1 MTKNWTFALLKPD
14 AVANP
19 ISLGWLLDALNKNG
33 LIIEMGCRLNLSKDQ
48 VSDLYEFHKNSF
60 YFNRSLNHLRS
71 GPVIAMKLILN
82 EEQHQQNSKD
92 EALKRWRKLL
102 GPAKFGKMYLAQVGD
117 FDEIDSRKG
126 NFRQLFGLSDS
137 RNFGHGTGSL
147 EELEKEYSIF
157 EKYMK
162 KIEDPYSELFQ
173 LDKYI
178 YLIENEEKEDEE
190 EIGGEEEE
198 GTKNNFLNKFKNF
211 FK

>member
-1 MTKNWTFALLKPD
+1 MSTKNWTFALLKPD

-33 LIIEMGCRLNLSKDQ
+33 LIIEMGCRLNLSKNQ

-82 EEQHQQNSKD
+82 DEQQQQQNSKD

-102 GPAKFGKMYLAQVGD
+102 GPAKFGRMYLAQ
-117 FDEIDSRKG
+117 G

-157 EKYMK
+157 KKYMK

-178 YLIENEEKEDEE
+178 YLIENEEKEEE
-190 EIGGEEEE
+190 EIGEGEEEE
-198 GTKNNFLNKFKNF
+198 GNSKNNFLNKFKNF